1 MGEVQMKG
9 GWGVQIKKIRKGS
22 LTNNPK
28 INKRGRLLGRTGEYS
43 FRMRENKDQKTS
55 NTDAF
60 QAVYIMQMYQ
70 QRINR

>member
-9 GWGVQIKKIRKGS
+9 GWGVKIKKIRKGS
-22 LTNNPK
+22 PTNNPK
-28 INKRGRLLGRTGEYS
+28 INKRGRLLCRTGEYS

>member
-9 GWGVQIKKIRKGS
+9 GWDVQIKKIRKGS
-22 LTNNPK
+22 PTNNPK
-28 INKRGRLLGRTGEYS
+28 INKRGRLLCRTGEYS